1 MMRLIYLNWE
11 PFTLQHHQSRAVKIN
26 TNKANTRTRSRSDGD
41 NRKGWWELPDWT
53 ISLSLC
59 RLPLRSKIKWL
70 PLLFVCSSFKSLRW
84 RTYVIWFIND
94 GNVKPCFT
102 TTAFLGGHLP
112 TQYCS
117 ISNSQC
123 SSMSGNQT
131 LVWGRWQSRVKSTK
145 YIIKKMLNPVLPTYL
160 QVLVIS
166 SKDKT
171 ERSYQRETSP
181 PVLRL
186 HVLVLLKLMLFP
198 EPGL

>member
-11 PFTLQHHQSRAVKIN
+11 PFTLQHHQSRTVKIN

-117 ISNSQC
+117 ISKFIHERKSNPCLRPMAIKSQV
-123 SSMSGNQT
+123 N
-131 LVWGRWQSRVKSTK
+131 KI
-145 YIIKKMLNPVLPTYL
+145 YNKKVLNPVLPNHL
-160 QVLVIS
+160 PVLVIS

>member
-11 PFTLQHHQSRAVKIN
+11 PFTLQHHQSRTVKIN

-94 GNVKPCFT
+94 ENVKPCFT
-102 TTAFLGGHLP
+102 TTAFLVGHLP

-145 YIIKKMLNPVLPTYL
+145 YIIKKC
-160 QVLVIS
+160 
-166 SKDKT
+166 
-171 ERSYQRETSP
+171 
-181 PVLRL
+181 
-186 HVLVLLKLMLFP
+186 
-198 EPGL
+198 